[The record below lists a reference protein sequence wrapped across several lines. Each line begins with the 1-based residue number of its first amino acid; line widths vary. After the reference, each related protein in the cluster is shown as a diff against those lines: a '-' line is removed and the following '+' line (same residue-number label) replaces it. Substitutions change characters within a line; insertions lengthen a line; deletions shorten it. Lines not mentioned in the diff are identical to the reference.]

1 MTEGM
6 TCKLSDE
13 ELWSGLDR
21 NAPEVA
27 DHIAQCEIC
36 RTRAAEF
43 SAGIAAV
50 AKAARPPEPPLP
62 TQIGSYLI
70 RRRLGEGG
78 MGIVYEAEQQT
89 PKRAVA
95 IKIVRGGEFVDEY
108 RVRLFQR
115 EAQTLARLKHP
126 AIAAIY
132 EAGRTEDG
140 QHFFVMELVPG
151 VPLTEFARDRGPAK
165 RERLELFR
173 KVCDA
178 INYAHQRGVI
188 HRDLKPT
195 NILVDSEGN
204 PKILD
209 FGLARISDPEVSLMS
224 TLHDV
229 GRLMGTLPY
238 MSPEEAR
245 GDTDAIDVRSDVYAL
260 GVVLYE
266 LMTGQLPHA
275 VKRKALPE
283 AIHMISQEPPR
294 RPGTI
299 DRTLR
304 GELETIILKALEK
317 DPDRRYQTAALL
329 SEDIGRYLTN
339 QPILARRASGFYQ
352 LRKFVVR
359 HRLSVGFAVASII
372 VVSAARVWV
381 DRTMEQGEARFIR
394 EMFDKNEL
402 AEAITQAQYAELLH
416 ENGRLDEA
424 EPKYRRALA
433 AFQRL
438 REDNRAGPVLVSL
451 ATLLIQRDEPSDKDY
466 EDAEVFFVDALDLF
480 RRDPLKW
487 HEGRRKALE
496 GLHVLYGPDVFDV
509 PDELGAV
516 EAELRELDANLQKRD
531 DEAASRTPPQ

>member
-6 TCKLSDE
+6 TCELSDE

-27 DHIAQCEIC
+27 DHIARCEIC

-43 SAGIAAV
+43 HAGIAAV
-50 AKAARPPEPPLP
+50 ANASRPPEPPLP
-62 TQIGSYLI
+62 ARIGSYLI

-132 EAGRTEDG
+132 EAGRTEEG
-140 QHFFVMELVPG
+140 RHFFAMELVPG
-151 VPLTEFARDRGPAK
+151 VPLTEFARDRGPPK

-275 VKRKALPE
+275 VRRKALPE

-359 HRLSVGFAVASII
+359 HRLAVGFAVASII

-381 DRTMEQGEARFIR
+381 DSTMKQGEARFIR
-394 EMFDKNEL
+394 ELFDKNEL
-402 AEAITQAQYAELLH
+402 AEAITQAQYAELLS

-438 REDNRAGPVLVSL
+438 REDDRAGPVLVSL
-451 ATLLIQRDEPSDKDY
+451 ATLLIRREEPSDKDY
-466 EDAEVFFVDALDLF
+466 EDAEGFFAEALDLF

-487 HEGRRKALE
+487 HEERRKALE
-496 GLHVLYGPDVFDV
+496 GLQVLYGPDVFDV

-516 EAELRELDANLQKRD
+516 EAELRELEANVQKRY
-531 DEAASRTPPQ
+531 DEAASGTPPQ